1 MMAYVIACML
11 FLLGAGAGSGA
22 GATESRILPLAR
34 AIVDVVAE
42 RGPLFKGEDGER
54 RTVALLVAVA
64 FRESTFKA
72 DAIGDHGRS
81 VCAFQILHGARS
93 LLTDV
98 RACTDAGYT
107 QLAASVRACPG
118 HPVAPYARGT
128 CESEDGRRISADR
141 MRVARSLLGVV
152 ARPATQPTG
161 ATP

>member
-1 MMAYVIACML
+1 MMAYVLACML
-11 FLLGAGAGSGA
+11 FLLGSHAGA
-22 GATESRILPLAR
+22 GATESRVLPLAR

-54 RTVALLVAVA
+54 RTLALMVAVA
-64 FRESTFKA
+64 YRESTFKA

>member
-1 MMAYVIACML
+1 MMAYVLACML
-11 FLLGAGAGSGA
+11 FLAGA
-22 GATESRILPLAR
+22 GATESRLLPLAR

-64 FRESTFKA
+64 FRESTFRV
-72 DAIGDHGRS
+72 DAVGDHGRS
-81 VCAFQILHGARS
+81 MCAFQILHGSRS

-107 QLAASVRACPG
+107 QLAASVKACPA
-118 HPVAPYARGT
+118 HPVAPYARGA
-128 CESEDGRRISADR
+128 CDNEDGRRISADR
-141 MRVARSLLGVV
+141 MRLAKSLLGVV
-152 ARPATQPTG
+152 ARPPG

>member
-1 MMAYVIACML
+1 MMAYVLACML
-11 FLLGAGAGSGA
+11 FLAGA
-22 GATESRILPLAR
+22 GATESRLLPLAR

-64 FRESTFKA
+64 FRESTFRV
-72 DAIGDHGRS
+72 DAVGDHGRS
-81 VCAFQILHGARS
+81 MCAFQILHGSRS

-107 QLAASVRACPG
+107 QLAASVKACPA
-118 HPVAPYARGT
+118 HPVAPYARGA
-128 CESEDGRRISADR
+128 CDNEDGRRISADR
-141 MRVARSLLGVV
+141 MRLAKSLLGVV
-152 ARPATQPTG
+152 PRPAG